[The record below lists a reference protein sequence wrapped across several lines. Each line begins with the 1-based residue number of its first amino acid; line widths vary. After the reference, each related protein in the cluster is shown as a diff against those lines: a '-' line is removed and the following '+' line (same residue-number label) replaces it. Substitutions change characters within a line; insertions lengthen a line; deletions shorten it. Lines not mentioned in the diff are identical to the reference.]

1 MELQGVNEFRDVKCL
16 EQRQAHNK
24 CLLRRAILSS
34 HLVSPV
40 YSTDPGVYLMVC
52 TEVKGGRGLRAGRI
66 IRPVPGVT
74 ARSGVVDRD
83 EQRPQNASERAGMQM
98 PGNKTGA

>member
-1 MELQGVNEFRDVKCL
+1 
-16 EQRQAHNK
+16 
-24 CLLRRAILSS
+24 
-34 HLVSPV
+34 
-40 YSTDPGVYLMVC
+40 MVC

-83 EQRPQNASERAGMQM
+83 EQRPENASERAGMQM